1 MKTMRNA
8 QIIVARS
15 SEGWAERLYLGDT
28 RLLVKPTAPVERP

>member
-1 MKTMRNA
+1 MNTIRNA

-28 RLLVKPTAPVERP
+28 RLLVKPTVPVERP

>member
-1 MKTMRNA
+1 MNTMKNA

-28 RLLVKPTAPVERP
+28 RLLVSLTPSAERP